1 MGKLADRMAED
12 LKLAGYAPATQRAYL
27 RYVRRFAGHFMR
39 SPELMGHREIRVFLL
54 HLLLVRK
61 AKPQTQK
68 LYVAAFKFLYERTLQ
83 RPQEVA
89 WLEWPKV
96 PKPLPDILSGSE
108 VERLLDAVDSIKHRT
123 ILMTTYG
130 AGLRITEACTL
141 EVADI
146 DSRRMLIH
154 VRASKNGRDRF
165 VMLPRRLLIALR
177 LYWRTE
183 RPAGPLLFPG
193 RPPTKPMDPS
203 TVRLAVRD
211 AAKKAGIDG
220 KHVSPHVLR
229 HSFATH
235 LHERGLDIRTIQ
247 VLLGHASMRT
257 TIHYTQVTPSLV
269 ARTQSPLD
277 VLGTE
282 EGKTLG

>member
-12 LKLAGYAPATQRAYL
+12 LALCGYAPSTRKAYL
-27 RYVRRFAGHFMR
+27 RYARQFAGHFMR
-39 SPELMGHREIRVFLL
+39 SPEIMGHREIRIFFL
-54 HLLLVRK
+54 HHVHVRGTN
-61 AKPQTQK
+61 PQTQK
-68 LYVAAFKFLYERTLQ
+68 LYVAALKFLYEHTLR

-89 WLEWPKV
+89 WLKYPKV
-96 PKPLPDILSGSE
+96 PHPLPDILSGSE
-108 VERLLDAVDSIKHRT
+108 VERLLGAVSSIKHRT

-130 AGLRITEACTL
+130 AGLRISEACRL
-141 EVADI
+141 ETADI

-154 VRASKNGRDRF
+154 VRPSKNGRARF
-165 VMLPRRLLIALR
+165 VMLPRRLLVALR

-183 RPAGPLLFPG
+183 HPDGPLLFPG
-193 RPPTKPMDPS
+193 RPPTKPIDPS
-203 TVRLAVRD
+203 TVRSVVRQ
-211 AAKKAGIDG
+211 AAKEAGIDD
-220 KHVSPHVLR
+220 KHVSPHTLR

-247 VLLGHASMRT
+247 VLLGHGSLRS